1 MTTTDPIVI
10 VGAARTPMGGFL
22 GDLKDAPAHALG
34 ARAISPRS
42 SGPGLGARASTKF

>member
-1 MTTTDPIVI
+1 MTAPDPIVI

-34 ARAISPRS
+34 ARADFGR
-42 SGPGLGARASTKF
+42 GRAGRD